1 MQDGRMKMSRANAVQ
16 NTMQQDPHSIGLTE
30 QNAGASERAR
40 RAPRIQLRMAG
51 FITLFIGAWFGLPW
65 LVLSLFMAGVVPGG
79 WWTLSGLLVFALS
92 AIIARVQ
99 GMRGRFYPNG
109 FMRTWLLMPFTYLFL
124 SLPLIAIASLLGAL
138 LAWPLVGP
146 LVGGRIAIQL
156 AVIVLSAIG
165 VAGYFGSRRLVVK
178 RIEVE
183 HARVPDEFDGLRIV
197 HLTDLHVGPHTSRS
211 FLARVAAEVERL
223 KPDLIAFTGDQV
235 DDYAADTDHF
245 VRAFGHL
252 RAPLGVFAI
261 PGNHD
266 VYAGWDSVES
276 RLRNAGL
283 QVLVNEGTSF
293 TRGAATLWV
302 GGTGD
307 PAASRFD
314 GTGPAP
320 DVGKTMASAP
330 SDAFRLVL
338 AHNPALWKGLAKHD
352 AHLTLSGHTHYGQLA
367 IPACEWSMA
376 SPFLEH
382 SMGRYEAGESVL
394 YINPGTNYWGIPFR
408 LGAWPEITVV
418 TLRKRAEVN

>member
-1 MQDGRMKMSRANAVQ
+1 MTGGNEVQ
-16 NTMQQDPHSIGLTE
+16 NTTQRGSHSIDLTGK
-30 QNAGASERAR
+30 NATAPERSR
-40 RAPRIQLRMAG
+40 RAPGVPLRMAG
-51 FITLFIGAWFGLPW
+51 FITLFIGAWLGLPW
-65 LVLSLFMAGVVPGG
+65 LVVSLFMAGVVPGG

-92 AIIARVQ
+92 AIVARVQ
-99 GMRGRFYPNG
+99 GMRGRVAPNG
-109 FMRTWLLMPFTYLFL
+109 MMRTLLLMPFTYLFL
-124 SLPLIAIASLLGAL
+124 SLPLIALASLLGAL

-146 LVGGRIAIQL
+146 LAGGRFAIEL
-156 AVIVLSAIG
+156 AVIVMSALG

-183 HARVPDEFDGLRIV
+183 HARVPAEFDGLRIV

-223 KPDLIAFTGDQV
+223 EPDLIAFTGDQV

-266 VYAGWDSVES
+266 VYAGWESVEA
-276 RLRNAGL
+276 RLRSAGL
-283 QVLVNEGTSF
+283 HVLVNEGMSF
-293 TRGAATLWV
+293 TRGEATLWV

-307 PAASRFD
+307 PAAGRFD

-338 AHNPALWKGLAKHD
+338 AHNPALWKGLAQHD

-376 SPFLEH
+376 SAFLEH
-382 SMGRYEAGESVL
+382 SMGRYEAGESIL

-408 LGAWPEITVV
+408 LGAWPEITLV
-418 TLRKRAEVN
+418 TLRRQGQPHKPKTASN